1 MELHDPDIAKA
12 YETLIYREEL
22 NPFPL
27 DNHLSSTQTQ
37 EIFETA
43 QAAEAPA
50 TDSGNEYEAVD
61 NHSAHSQLLERR
73 GSGVSRKEDH
83 EPAMHRSFSPLAG
96 LALGFRYTSLVAGEK

>member
-22 NPFPL
+22 NPSPL
-27 DNHLSSTQTQ
+27 NNHLSSSRTQ
-37 EIFETA
+37 EFIETA

-50 TDSGNEYEAVD
+50 IDLAYEDDAVD

-96 LALGFRYTSLVAGEK
+96 LALGFRYMSLVAGGK